1 MMRNLLLIMC
11 LLFLLT
17 GFASAAEKTPVGGF
31 DSSQPINISSDR
43 LEADDA
49 ARQVKFLGNVVARQG
64 EVVIYS
70 AVLTLFYSE
79 GSKEIDRVEADR
91 DVRIVQGER
100 VATGDKA
107 VFYQADGRIVLSG
120 NARVHEGADF
130 VEGDVI
136 TVFLGEEKSV
146 VQGREGSRVNAVF
159 HPKEEP
165 K

>member
-1 MMRNLLLIMC
+1 MMRNLLLIIC
-11 LLFLLT
+11 LLFLLA
-17 GFASAAEKTPVGGF
+17 GFASAAEKMPAGSY
-31 DSSQPINISSDR
+31 DSSQPINITSDR

-70 AVLTLFYSE
+70 AVLTLIYSE
-79 GSKEIDRVEADR
+79 GSKEIERVEADR

-107 VFYQADGRIVLSG
+107 VFYQADGRIVLTG